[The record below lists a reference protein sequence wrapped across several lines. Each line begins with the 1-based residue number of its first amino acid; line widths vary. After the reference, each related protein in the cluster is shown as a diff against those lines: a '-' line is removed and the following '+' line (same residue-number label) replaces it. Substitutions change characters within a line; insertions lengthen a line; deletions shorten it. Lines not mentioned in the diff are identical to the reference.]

1 MTAPVEV
8 LADKRKAQSA
18 DVTTSLCERAVE
30 ANAALD
36 GDLAGYALVCW
47 DRSGNAHTVYQAGG
61 MIGMALIPTFAAD
74 ALNRHVAVDL
84 VRTAAAGDAG
94 AD

>member
-74 ALNRHVAVDL
+74 ALNVAVDL
-84 VRTAAAGDAG
+84 ARMSTGEVGDG
-94 AD
+94 

>member
-1 MTAPVEV
+1 MSGPVEV
-8 LADKRKAQSA
+8 LSETRKAQA
-18 DVTTSLCERAVE
+18 LDMVDALCERATA

-36 GDLAGYALVCW
+36 GDLCGYALVCW

-84 VRTAAAGDAG
+84 ARMSTGEVGDG
-94 AD
+94 